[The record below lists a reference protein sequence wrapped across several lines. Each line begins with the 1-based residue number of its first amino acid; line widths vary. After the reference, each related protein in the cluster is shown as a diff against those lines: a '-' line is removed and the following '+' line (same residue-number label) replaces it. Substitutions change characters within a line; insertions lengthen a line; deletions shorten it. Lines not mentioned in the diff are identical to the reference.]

1 VFSLDVRGKMKRAI
15 SVQRYVHYIVYAIA
29 IAININ
35 LTNLINSGN
44 TTLENA
50 SCVSASQPV

>member
-1 VFSLDVRGKMKRAI
+1 MKRAI
-15 SVQRYVHYIVYAIA
+15 YVQRYVHYIVYAIV

-35 LTNLINSGN
+35 LTIFINSDN